1 MAQHRTKII
10 LAAGGL
16 ALALT
21 ASVSSDAR
29 AFTETPVPQAQP
41 QTTQP
46 APQLQLQKPEAGDG
60 LSLVKPGDS
69 NAGGTELRIP
79 GIGSVGTVPKLDF
92 GLDLLYGAGSDPVQQ
107 VAPGPQDS
115 TDKDVTIKGTIR
127 HRF

>member
-46 APQLQLQKPEAGDG
+46 APQLQIQKPEAGDG
-60 LSLVKPGDS
+60 PVCQGNEPLAPLAVLTASVKPAQPGLRARAMHKAKVARQVKS
-69 NAGGTELRIP
+69 ARRSARKGKRAKMKRLTTAGRSRKIA
-79 GIGSVGTVPKLDF
+79 I
-92 GLDLLYGAGSDPVQQ
+92 
-107 VAPGPQDS
+107 
-115 TDKDVTIKGTIR
+115 
-127 HRF
+127 